1 MPQSEEP
8 VPPQSSAL
16 AAGAHPVLPAVL
28 RLLCVG
34 AVEPAWVSLVLQLD
48 ASGCTEPRIQWV
60 STSAEALLHLRH
72 SGFDAILVQAE
83 AGLRT
88 AGCDPHTLLP
98 ALRADGNDDPVLLI
112 TDRADDGLWA
122 LACET
127 DADVLVSPQGIES
140 RAMGAM
146 LAKALARAEALRE
159 ARRLATAD
167 RKRLDRE
174 RDEASQL
181 LDQQRRMI
189 RQLDVAGPESP
200 ASDAAPASASQPALP
215 ADVHEH
221 YQELLR
227 TYVIMGSGSLGSD
240 IARMA
245 DVLGKAGYSPRQ
257 ALQLH
262 VERVEQLVRGLGNRS
277 TRHVMGR
284 ADLLALELMVHLGEC
299 YQRRAEEPRDE

>member
-1 MPQSEEP
+1 MPPSDEP
-8 VPPQSSAL
+8 VLPQASA
-16 AAGAHPVLPAVL
+16 AVAGAHPVLPAVL

-60 STSAEALLHLRH
+60 STSAEALLHLRQ
-72 SGFDAILVQAE
+72 SGFDAILVQVN
-83 AGLRT
+83 AGSRT
-88 AGCDPHTLLP
+88 AGCDPQTLLP
-98 ALRADGNDDPVLLI
+98 ALRADGSDDPVLLI
-112 TDRADDGLWA
+112 TDRADDELWT
-122 LACET
+122 LACQT
-127 DADVLVSPQGIES
+127 DADVLVSPRGIET
-140 RAMGAM
+140 RAMAAM
-146 LAKALARAEALRE
+146 LAKALGRTEVLRE
-159 ARRLATAD
+159 ARRLATAN

-174 RDEASQL
+174 REEASQL
-181 LDQQRRMI
+181 LDQQRQMI
-189 RQLDVAGPESP
+189 RQLDVAGPESHAQDATATV
-200 ASDAAPASASQPALP
+200 ASPCPPLP
-215 ADVHEH
+215 ADLHEH

-245 DVLGKAGYSPRQ
+245 DLLGGADYSPRQ

-262 VERVEQLVRGLGNRS
+262 VERVEQLVKGLGNRS

-299 YQRRAEEPRDE
+299 YQRRAEEHAE

>member
-1 MPQSEEP
+1 MP
-8 VPPQSSAL
+8 SSDE
-16 AAGAHPVLPAVL
+16 PVLPHPVASVTGAQAALPTVL

-60 STSAEALLHLRH
+60 STSAEALLHLH
-72 SGFDAILVQAE
+72 NSGFDAILMQVDASHCL
-83 AGLRT
+83 AT
-88 AGCDPHTLLP
+88 CDPHLLLP
-98 ALRADGNDDPVLLI
+98 AMRADGSDDPVLLI
-112 TDRADDGLWA
+112 TDRADDDLWT

-127 DADVLVSPQGIES
+127 NADVFVAPQGIES
-140 RAMGAM
+140 RAMSAM
-146 LAKALARAEALRE
+146 LAKALTRTEALRD

-181 LDQQRRMI
+181 LDQQRQMI
-189 RQLDVAGPESP
+189 RQLDLAGPVT
-200 ASDAAPASASQPALP
+200 SDQDRPTAAAPQSLSAEVL
-215 ADVHEH
+215 EH

-245 DVLGKAGYSPRQ
+245 DVLGQAGYSPRQ

-262 VERVEQLVRGLGNRS
+262 VERVEQLVKGLGNRS
-277 TRHVMGR
+277 TRHVVGR

-299 YQRRAEEPRDE
+299 YQRRAEGHAE